1 MEAVILKVLVFAT
14 NREKFPDP
22 VFPIGA
28 SYIAEAVRDA
38 GFDVN
43 ILDACFS
50 DDIYS
55 DLKNALL
62 TLKPDIIGFSIRN
75 VDNISFPIAE
85 TYLPYYKDCVKIVR
99 ENSNAK
105 IVLGGS
111 GFSIF
116 PEQYMEEL
124 KADYGIKGE
133 GEFQFIEFLKKAE
146 MGNYPKEKLLC
157 SPQIKD
163 INFDDFPKRSGFDID
178 RYYKYSGCINIQ
190 TKRGCAFNCTY
201 CTYPLLEG
209 NMYRFR
215 SPSKVVDEIEYWL
228 TEKEI
233 KHFFFV
239 DNVFNDPESYA
250 KSICDEILRRNLKIN
265 WTGFFIP
272 KVNNKEFL
280 IACKESGMT
289 SADFG
294 TDAFS
299 TPTLL
304 GYDKFF
310 TVDEIFKSCE
320 ICKDLGI
327 KFNHSLIF
335 GGPNETLETLEETI
349 RNTDLTKPTSVI
361 GFIGVRLYPNTPT
374 AKSLKDINIGL
385 DPVFYISEDVKEF
398 LVDYLAKQME
408 GRQNWIIPGLQK
420 GTNLKFL
427 EKLRNRGK
435 KGPLWEFF
443 G

>member
-1 MEAVILKVLVFAT
+1 MKVLVFAT

-146 MGNYPKEKLLC
+146 MGNYPKKTLML
-157 SPQIKD
+157 STNKD

-178 RYYKYSGCINIQ
+178 RYYKYS
-190 TKRGCAFNCTY
+190 
-201 CTYPLLEG
+201 
-209 NMYRFR
+209 MY
-215 SPSKVVDEIEYWL
+215 
-228 TEKEI
+228 
-233 KHFFFV
+233 
-239 DNVFNDPESYA
+239 
-250 KSICDEILRRNLKIN
+250 
-265 WTGFFIP
+265 
-272 KVNNKEFL
+272 
-280 IACKESGMT
+280 
-289 SADFG
+289 
-294 TDAFS
+294 
-299 TPTLL
+299 
-304 GYDKFF
+304 
-310 TVDEIFKSCE
+310 
-320 ICKDLGI
+320 
-327 KFNHSLIF
+327 
-335 GGPNETLETLEETI
+335 
-349 RNTDLTKPTSVI
+349 
-361 GFIGVRLYPNTPT
+361 
-374 AKSLKDINIGL
+374 
-385 DPVFYISEDVKEF
+385 
-398 LVDYLAKQME
+398 
-408 GRQNWIIPGLQK
+408 
-420 GTNLKFL
+420 
-427 EKLRNRGK
+427 
-435 KGPLWEFF
+435 
-443 G
+443 

>member
-1 MEAVILKVLVFAT
+1 M
-14 NREKFPDP
+14 
-22 VFPIGA
+22 
-28 SYIAEAVRDA
+28 
-38 GFDVN
+38 
-43 ILDACFS
+43 
-50 DDIYS
+50 
-55 DLKNALL
+55 
-62 TLKPDIIGFSIRN
+62 
-75 VDNISFPIAE
+75 
-85 TYLPYYKDCVKIVR
+85 
-99 ENSNAK
+99 
-105 IVLGGS
+105 
-111 GFSIF
+111 
-116 PEQYMEEL
+116 
-124 KADYGIKGE
+124 
-133 GEFQFIEFLKKAE
+133 
-146 MGNYPKEKLLC
+146 
-157 SPQIKD
+157 
-163 INFDDFPKRSGFDID
+163 
-178 RYYKYSGCINIQ
+178 
-190 TKRGCAFNCTY
+190 
-201 CTYPLLEG
+201 
-209 NMYRFR
+209 
-215 SPSKVVDEIEYWL
+215 
-228 TEKEI
+228 
-233 KHFFFV
+233 
-239 DNVFNDPESYA
+239 
-250 KSICDEILRRNLKIN
+250 
-265 WTGFFIP
+265 
-272 KVNNKEFL
+272 
-280 IACKESGMT
+280 
-289 SADFG
+289 
-294 TDAFS
+294 
-299 TPTLL
+299 